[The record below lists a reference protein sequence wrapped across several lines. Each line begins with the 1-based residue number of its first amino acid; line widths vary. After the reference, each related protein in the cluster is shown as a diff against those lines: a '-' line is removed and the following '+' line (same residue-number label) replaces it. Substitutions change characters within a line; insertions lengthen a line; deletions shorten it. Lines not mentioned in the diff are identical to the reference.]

1 MPALFI
7 DSTYDITL
15 GVLDDELGWINFD
28 TFYGQKASSVIQKEA
43 YEMLRKSQLD
53 ILNLTSVVTVAGPGF
68 YTGLRL
74 SEGFADVL
82 SFSGVRNFSFFSYDV
97 PAWTGVESGVWMT
110 KAYRGEYFFHF
121 WDKDKS
127 ENKLVAAK
135 ELENFL
141 KTLDNSYFYIHS
153 EAAIDDFSRKL
164 LPESRQTGL
173 MLLKK
178 NSKDIFQYLF
188 TTQSKVD
195 SYYFRAPEDEFK
207 VSV

>member
-1 MPALFI
+1 MAALFI

-15 GVLDDELGWINFD
+15 GVLDDELGWINFE
-28 TFYGQKASSVIQKEA
+28 TYYGQKASSVIQKEA
-43 YEMLRKSQLD
+43 HEMLKKSQLGILD
-53 ILNLTSVVTVAGPGF
+53 ISSVVTVAGPGF

-82 SFSGVRNFSFFSYDV
+82 SFSGIKNFSFFSYDI
-97 PAWTGVESGVWMT
+97 PAWTGVQSGVWMT

-121 WDKDKS
+121 WNGS
-127 ENKLVAAK
+127 ESQNKLVAAK
-135 ELENFL
+135 ELESFL
-141 KTLDNSYFYIHS
+141 KTVDNSHFYIHS

-164 LPESRQTGL
+164 LPESRQPCLT
-173 MLLKK
+173 LLQKE
-178 NSKDIFQYLF
+178 SKQILRHLF